1 MANWEEFKLRHSK
14 REFAKILRWNTNNP
28 INFVPHP
35 LQIQD
40 WNEKRNML
48 SMLHSC
54 VISTIQKAESGMNG
68 GQWTSHVS
76 ANSGMSGPCP
86 LRPQVGRS
94 LTKQTEKVSSLF
106 VLADIPSPSTL
117 SMVLHQNLRQIQD
130 TELLWSQ
137 SLLCGQSYI
146 YNLYLFSHQQ
156 FELTKMHIFML
167 KHPFSRP
174 SVRDVRVECHPLNLR
189 TSGHTLYMLGAKM
202 SAAKL
207 RSMCHPTPSVG
218 WC

>member
-40 WNEKRNML
+40 WNEERNIL
-48 SMLHSC
+48 SLLHSC
-54 VISTIQKAESGMNG
+54 VISTQEAESGDG

-76 ANSGMSGPCP
+76 TNCGMSGPCP

-146 YNLYLFSHQQ
+146 YNLYVFSHQQ
-156 FELTKMHIFML
+156 FELTKNAHI
-167 KHPFSRP
+167 HAQTPFFPPIS
-174 SVRDVRVECHPLNLR
+174 
-189 TSGHTLYMLGAKM
+189 
-202 SAAKL
+202 
-207 RSMCHPTPSVG
+207 
-218 WC
+218 

>member
-1 MANWEEFKLRHSK
+1 M
-14 REFAKILRWNTNNP
+14 
-28 INFVPHP
+28 
-35 LQIQD
+35 D
-40 WNEKRNML
+40 
-48 SMLHSC
+48 
-54 VISTIQKAESGMNG
+54 G

-76 ANSGMSGPCP
+76 TNSGMSGPCP

-117 SMVLHQNLRQIQD
+117 TMVLHQNLRQIEETGFYD
-130 TELLWSQ
+130 LSH
-137 SLLCGQSYI
+137 CFVD
-146 YNLYLFSHQQ
+146 NLTFTICMYLAISNLSWQ
-156 FELTKMHIFML
+156 KMHIFML

-218 WC
+218 WCWL